1 MKSQPITISAACQ
14 AILEKIA
21 SQRTAS
27 VREVE
32 RSAIL
37 LKLQTGISSQ
47 KLAQTLRTSW
57 LKIQRLRNR
66 WRSFE
71 LALATIESNE
81 GKKTVNQALRQQ
93 LQEVLADEA
102 RPGTPAKFSSHDYCK
117 ILAVCLED
125 PKLSHR
131 PISHWSLTELKAEVE
146 KRGIVTS
153 ISRAQLGAFL
163 KSERRET
170 TPGTGLAQ
178 PGL

>member
-1 MKSQPITISAACQ
+1 MKSQPIIMSAACQ

-37 LKLQTGISSQ
+37 VKLQAGTSSN
-47 KLAQTLRTSW
+47 KIAKNLGASW

-66 WRSFE
+66 WKSFE
-71 LALATIESNE
+71 LSLATIESSGE
-81 GKKTVNQALRQQ
+81 GKAVNQALRQQ
-93 LQEVLADEA
+93 LQQVLADEERSGA
-102 RPGTPAKFSSHDYCK
+102 PAKFSSHDYCN
-117 ILAVCLED
+117 ILAVSLEK
-125 PKLSHR
+125 PELSHR
-131 PISHWSLTELKAEVE
+131 PISHWSLSELKAEVE
-146 KRGIVTS
+146 KRGIVAT

-170 TPGTGLAQ
+170 TQSAGLAQ